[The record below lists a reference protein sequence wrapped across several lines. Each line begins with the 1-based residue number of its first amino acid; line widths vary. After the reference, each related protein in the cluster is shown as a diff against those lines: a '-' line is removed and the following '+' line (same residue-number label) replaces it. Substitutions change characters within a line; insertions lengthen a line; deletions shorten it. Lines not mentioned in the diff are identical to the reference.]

1 MSLDEIVIA
10 PDVVEALISHAFTS
24 EREECV
30 GLLFGCV
37 VPSISATN
45 TAVTR
50 ALVSGL
56 YVLRRAD
63 RRPDRVEVNS
73 EQVAGATK
81 YLEKWQQDAGY
92 INSQLRVIGWYHSHP
107 HITTHASH
115 IDLRTQYQYQQYLDK
130 NFFGI
135 ILSTFNI
142 DNIKRGRIELLAFQT
157 MKIDSKPSDDNA
169 GHEFT
174 EANIRIRIDELAEVD
189 PSMRASRYSSSMNGV
204 EMLTELQKIL
214 WQEERDSYLQSVTP
228 SETSNAG
235 LHPLVIIH
243 SSAVYQRAL
252 CRLLEYSCSPLLMV
266 LQERKNANAR
276 RLALLLEEKKRLEL

>member
-30 GLLFGCV
+30 GLLFGCI
-37 VPSISATN
+37 VPALSATG
-45 TAVTR
+45 TSITR

-92 INSQLRVIGWYHSHP
+92 INAQLRVIGWYHSHP

-142 DNIKRGRIELLAFQT
+142 DNIKVDLMFLFPRH
-157 MKIDSKPSDDNA
+157 SV
-169 GHEFT
+169 
-174 EANIRIRIDELAEVD
+174 ANQV
-189 PSMRASRYSSSMNGV
+189 
-204 EMLTELQKIL
+204 
-214 WQEERDSYLQSVTP
+214 
-228 SETSNAG
+228 
-235 LHPLVIIH
+235 
-243 SSAVYQRAL
+243 
-252 CRLLEYSCSPLLMV
+252 
-266 LQERKNANAR
+266 
-276 RLALLLEEKKRLEL
+276 

>member
-1 MSLDEIVIA
+1 
-10 PDVVEALISHAFTS
+10 
-24 EREECV
+24 
-30 GLLFGCV
+30 
-37 VPSISATN
+37 
-45 TAVTR
+45 
-50 ALVSGL
+50 
-56 YVLRRAD
+56 
-63 RRPDRVEVNS
+63 
-73 EQVAGATK
+73 
-81 YLEKWQQDAGY
+81 
-92 INSQLRVIGWYHSHP
+92 
-107 HITTHASH
+107 
-115 IDLRTQYQYQQYLDK
+115 
-130 NFFGI
+130 
-135 ILSTFNI
+135 
-142 DNIKRGRIELLAFQT
+142 

-235 LHPLVIIH
+235 TCCGGEGDALPSAATMRVRGGLIQCAGLHPLVIIH